1 MASYL
6 RATDS
11 LIASYIC
18 NVRLWY
24 DEHAG
29 ESSTV
34 LAIRNRSGSNLHT
47 LLQHHRFPLN
57 QIRLRYLGTEDKG
70 TMAMA
75 ATEQQ
80 VQSS

>member
-6 RATDS
+6 RVTDS

-57 QIRLRYLGTEDKG
+57 TEDKG

-75 ATEQQ
+75 ETEQQ